1 MAKIDEKIEQLEA
14 RLQKAK
20 ALRSAERRKRR
31 TRGLIALGG
40 LVLAAARKD
49 PAKLAQLHQ
58 LAQHATERDRDAIRE
73 VLSDEQDG

>member
-1 MAKIDEKIEQLEA
+1 MTKIDEKIEQLEA

-40 LVLAAARKD
+40 LVLAAARND

-58 LAQHATERDRDAIRE
+58 LAQHATARRC
-73 VLSDEQDG
+73 